1 MRLTKKETE
10 LINSKATPSTQQ
22 ESNQENSLDDK
33 ILQNQKKVNSGKKR
47 NWACV
52 VYPESLPENW
62 LELLTLTGLQVAISP
77 LHDKDLEA
85 DGITPKKSHYH
96 LIMCYSGPTSYS
108 VVKGLTDKLNAPG
121 PIPLEQVRG
130 YYRYLTHKDNPEKY
144 QYDERDIKCLNG
156 FNIADFTELTHS
168 EVLNITIKIANVIRA
183 RNITEYCDLVFYALD
198 ECSLDEQDVV
208 RSHTI
213 FFNAYIKSLKYKS
226 EQDKQLEGVPKEYWN
241 VIQKM
246 TPENLRKLAD
256 DLEKNT
262 P

>member
-1 MRLTKKETE
+1 MALVSYKKRAPANESQGAKKPE
-10 LINSKATPSTQQ
+10 INIS
-22 ESNQENSLDDK
+22 ENNKK
-33 ILQNQKKVNSGKKR
+33 INRDLKKR

-52 VYPESLPENW
+52 VYPESLPADW
-62 LELLTLTGLQVAISP
+62 KDILMQSGLQVAISP

-96 LIMCYSGPTSYS
+96 LILVYGSPTTYSN
-108 VVKGLTDKLNAPG
+108 VKSLTNRLNAPG

-130 YYRYLTHKDNPEKY
+130 YYRYLTHNDNPEKY

-168 EVLNITIKIANVIRA
+168 EVLNIKIKIANVISA
-183 RNITEYCDLVFYALD
+183 KNITEYCDLVFYALD
-198 ECSLDEQDVV
+198 ECNLDEQDVV
-208 RSHTI
+208 SSHTI

-226 EQDKQLEGVPKEYWN
+226 EQDKQFEGVPKEYWN
-241 VIQKM
+241 IIQKM